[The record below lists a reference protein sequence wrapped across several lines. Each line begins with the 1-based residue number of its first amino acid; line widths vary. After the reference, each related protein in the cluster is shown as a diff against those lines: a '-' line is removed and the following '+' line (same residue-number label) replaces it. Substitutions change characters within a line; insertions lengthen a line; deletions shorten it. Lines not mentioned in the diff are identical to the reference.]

1 MHGLTS
7 LSPTASHRLGARNFP
22 ADPFDFWDGAH
33 APISILTDGQS
44 IYIDGERATRI
55 YRVEYGAVRECRILS
70 SGRRLIVAFHM
81 AGEWFGLQNG
91 NTYRFSAEAIGAT
104 GIQSFGRDEP
114 QEFLQSLMPA
124 ALDSL
129 ASAQEHQ
136 LVIGRQCAVERI
148 AAFLVE
154 MSARRG
160 GLANFELPMSR
171 TDIADYLGLTVETVS
186 RALTKL
192 KHRRI
197 IRLHGL
203 RGVEVLQRDALKRL
217 CA

>member
-1 MHGLTS
+1 MNGLMS
-7 LSPTASHRLGARNFP
+7 LSSAAAYHRNVRNLP
-22 ADPFDFWDGAH
+22 ADPFDHPDGVH
-33 APISILTDGQS
+33 APISILADGQS
-44 IYIDGERATRI
+44 IYLDGEKATRI
-55 YRVEYGAVRECRILS
+55 YRVEYGAVRECRILN
-70 SGRRLIVAFHM
+70 SGRRFIVAFHM
-81 AGEWFGLQNG
+81 AGEWFGLQNDDA
-91 NTYRFSAEAIGAT
+91 YRFSAEAIGTT
-104 GIQSFGRDEP
+104 GIQSFGREEP
-114 QEFLQSLMPA
+114 SELLQSLMPV
-124 ALDSL
+124 ALESL

-154 MSARRG
+154 MLARRG
-160 GLANFELPMSR
+160 GLARFELPMSR
-171 TDIADYLGLTVETVS
+171 ADIADYLGLTVETVS

-192 KHRRI
+192 KDCRI

>member
-1 MHGLTS
+1 MDELTS
-7 LSPTASHRLGARNFP
+7 LSSTDSYRRGTRNFP
-22 ADPFDFWDGAH
+22 AVPFDYPDGVH

-44 IYIDGERATRI
+44 IYVDGQRATRI

-81 AGEWFGLQNG
+81 SGEWFGLQNG

-114 QEFLQSLMPA
+114 KEFLQSLMPV
-124 ALDSL
+124 ALESL
-129 ASAQEHQ
+129 ACAQEHQ

-148 AAFLVE
+148 AAFVVE
-154 MSARRG
+154 MSDRRG
-160 GLANFELPMSR
+160 GIARFELPMSR
-171 TDIADYLGLTVETVS
+171 VDVADYLGLTVETVS

-192 KHRRI
+192 KDRRV

>member
-1 MHGLTS
+1 MDGLTS
-7 LSPTASHRLGARNFP
+7 RSSTDSYRRSIRNLP
-22 ADPFDFWDGAH
+22 ADSFDYPESAH

-44 IYIDGERATRI
+44 IYLDGERATRI
-55 YRVEYGAVRECRILS
+55 YRVEYGAVRECRILN

-91 NTYRFSAEAIGAT
+91 DAYRFSAEAIGAT
-104 GIQSFGRDEP
+104 GIQSFGREEP
-114 QEFLQSLMPA
+114 PEFLQSLMPI
-124 ALDSL
+124 ALESL
-129 ASAQEHQ
+129 ACAREHQ

-154 MSARRG
+154 MSSRRG
-160 GLANFELPMSR
+160 GLARFELPMPR
-171 TDIADYLGLTVETVS
+171 ADVADYLGLTVETVS

-192 KHRRI
+192 KGRRI
-197 IRLHGL
+197 IRLYGL

-217 CA
+217 CV